1 MPLGTVIA
9 LGALVISGLALGL
22 SRRDVQS
29 QKTKTALA
37 DLNKRVEFL
46 EDENE
51 RLRNENLRL
60 MHALFNC
67 PTEDCPMLRPNG
79 RGGIERREKQE

>member
-9 LGALVISGLALGL
+9 LGALGVSGLALIL

-29 QKTKTALA
+29 QKTKTALT
-37 DLNKRVEFL
+37 DLNRRVEFL
-46 EDENE
+46 EGENE

-67 PTEDCPMLRPNG
+67 PTEDCPMLHPNG
-79 RGGIERREKQE
+79 RGGIERRGMPR